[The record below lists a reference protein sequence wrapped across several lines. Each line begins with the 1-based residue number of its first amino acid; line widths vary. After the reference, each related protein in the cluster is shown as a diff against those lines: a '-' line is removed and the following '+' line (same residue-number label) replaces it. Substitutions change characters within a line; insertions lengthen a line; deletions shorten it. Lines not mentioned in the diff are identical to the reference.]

1 LLYYAKLIPIELDDA
16 ARIDGA
22 SVIQLYLRIG
32 QFLYRSLAS
41 PSLPRSQNNLSSA
54 TCELTGNLEANAA
67 ISTSHNNDGCAYH
80 VVFSK
85 LIG

>member
-41 PSLPRSQNNLSSA
+41 PQPSAQSKQPELGDLRVDGKSRSQ
-54 TCELTGNLEANAA
+54 CR
-67 ISTSHNNDGCAYH
+67 D
-80 VVFSK
+80 
-85 LIG
+85 